1 MVNRILAAM
10 ALLLLLLATG
20 GCAKA
25 AMVGAPGGAM
35 AMEPPPPPPPAT
47 LAQMGRDRS
56 AADFDA
62 EGELAQ
68 ATPSAPLE
76 ASVPPSDPSTPP
88 PPPPNQTDAELA
100 GPLLIYSAHLG
111 LSVFETEKSLDKMEK
126 MAREAGG
133 YLVVRRDNDIT
144 IRVPASQ
151 FDSVLA
157 ETMKLGDV
165 LERNVEV
172 HDVTEEYYDVQTRLR
187 NMEAVLERLQ
197 ELLEKADSVEDALKV
212 EAELARVAAD
222 VERMK
227 GRLKLLHELISF
239 STITVE
245 FATQAQEHV
254 DSNVNLPFPW
264 LGGLGLS
271 NLLSL

>member
-1 MVNRILAAM
+1 MVNRILKAM

-35 AMEPPPPPPPAT
+35 AMEPPPPPAT
-47 LAQMGRDRS
+47 LAERGRDRS
-56 AADFDA
+56 AADFDT

-68 ATPSAPLE
+68 AAPRAPLE
-76 ASVPPSDPSTPP
+76 ATAPPSDPSTPP
-88 PPPPNQTDAELA
+88 PPPPSQVDAELA
-100 GPLLIYSAHLG
+100 GPLLIYTAQVG
-111 LSVFETEKSLDKMEK
+111 LAVFETEKSLDKVEK

-133 YLVVRRDNDIT
+133 YLVVRRDNAIT
-144 IRVPASQ
+144 IRVPASR

-172 HDVTEEYYDVQTRLR
+172 RDVTEEYYDVQTRLR

-197 ELLEKADSVEDALKV
+197 VLLEKADSVEDALKV
-212 EAELARVAAD
+212 EAELARVATD

-227 GRLKLLHELISF
+227 GRLKLLRELISF

-245 FATQAQEHV
+245 CAAQAQEHV

-264 LGGLGLS
+264 LEGLGLS